1 MAKDVVI
8 PKGMEAYYNDFHF
21 APSIRL
27 PSASKIPRR
36 YGSYKLPRPATCHQG
51 ETGGG
56 GTSGPSTHGP
66 SPSSLTA
73 ATPNLTGPT

>member
-36 YGSYKLPRPATCHQG
+36 YGSYKLPRPATCS
-51 ETGGG
+51 
-56 GTSGPSTHGP
+56 SGILRDVDNG
-66 SPSSLTA
+66 
-73 ATPNLTGPT
+73 